1 MQRCTA
7 TVDFFDEENFYPPT
21 INDENLHAF
30 FSRVAMDMLGSDN
43 VKEAKP
49 LTGSEDF
56 AFYQE
61 VIPGYF
67 FFVGLK
73 NESRGITGS
82 EHNPKFMVNEDVLP
96 FGASLHASL
105 AVRYLIENEAKTPI
119 EDRIHHDEL

>member
-1 MQRCTA
+1 
-7 TVDFFDEENFYPPT
+7 
-21 INDENLHAF
+21 
-30 FSRVAMDMLGSDN
+30 MLGSRN

-61 VIPGYF
+61 VIPGYL

-73 NESRGITGS
+73 NETRGNTGS

-96 FGASLHASL
+96 YGASLHASL
-105 AVRYLIENEAKTPI
+105 AVRYLIEMGVKNLEQ
-119 EDRIHHDEL
+119 DRTHHDEL